1 MSELTDPPD
10 DIAIIGMACRFPGAG
25 DYEAFWRAQ
34 RDGRF
39 CVGEVP
45 ADRWRWQQYYSTRRE
60 DENKTISKWGGFMA
74 DIDQFDAALFRISPR
89 EAELMDPQQRIM
101 LELAWSCFEDAGYA
115 PASLRGSNT
124 GVYLGV
130 CNFDYKMQVERAPAA
145 IEAHMSTGVHTTLI
159 PNRVSYEFDL
169 RGPSI
174 PFDTACSS
182 SLVALAEAV
191 HALRRGDC
199 GAALVGG
206 VSVLLNPTHFIS
218 FSKAGMLS
226 PRGVC
231 RSFDEGA
238 DGYVRGEGAG
248 LIMLKPLH
256 QALRDGD
263 KVYGLVKGVAVNHG
277 GKVATVTSPNPFA
290 QARCVEMALRDAA
303 LTPAAIGYIEAHG
316 TGTPKGDPIEMNAL
330 IRAYASQA
338 RAQGVELAARSCA
351 IGSVKTSIGHLEAA
365 AGIAGIIK
373 VLMAFRHGTLP
384 GIPGFAGPHANLA
397 AAAGRFAFS
406 AEPQPWPAPVDRHG
420 VTEPRRAAINN
431 FGFSGVNA
439 HLVLEE
445 YLPAARQELPAQPE
459 LIVLSARTDAAL
471 RQSAIDLLQVLE
483 DGPVPALSDV
493 AFTLQTGRAP
503 FNRRLAVVADSHETL
518 RRELQ
523 RHLDGNAANTGANA
537 TNDATM
543 TTTGRAGAKVA
554 DRAQA
559 ELWAGQG
566 HLPELARHWVDGGI
580 VDWRLLRA
588 EGSARRVALP
598 GHPLS
603 PRPYWVAGATGLSAL
618 HGRRKAKR
626 AARINKG
633 INQGVNQGVN
643 QGADGQGAGLATA
656 TSTAPAT

>member
-1 MSELTDPPD
+1 MSVLPDPLD
-10 DIAIIGMACRFPGAG
+10 DIAIIGMACRLPGAP

-39 CVGEVP
+39 CVDEVP
-45 ADRWRWQQYYSTRRE
+45 AERWRWQQYYSTRRE
-60 DENKTISKWGGFMA
+60 DQNKTVSKWGGFMA
-74 DIDQFDAALFRISPR
+74 GIDQFDAALFRISPR

-115 PASLRGSNT
+115 PASLRGSDT

-248 LIMLKPLH
+248 LIMLKPLR

-290 QARCVEMALRDAA
+290 QARCVEQALRDAA
-303 LTPAAIGYIEAHG
+303 LSPAAIHYIEAHG

-330 IRAYASQA
+330 IRAYASCA
-338 RAQGVELAARSCA
+338 RAQGVALAARSCA
-351 IGSVKTSIGHLEAA
+351 VGSVKTSIGHLEAA
-365 AGIAGIIK
+365 AGIAGIVK
-373 VLMAFRHGTLP
+373 VLMALRHRTLP
-384 GIPGFAGPHANLA
+384 GLPGFPGPHANLA
-397 AAAGRFAFS
+397 AAHGRFAFS
-406 AEPQPWPAPVDRHG
+406 SEPQAWPAPLDQDG
-420 VTEPRRAAINN
+420 ANLPRRAAINN

-445 YLPAARQELPAQPE
+445 YLPAARRERAPKPE

-471 RQSAIDLLQVLE
+471 RQYAADLLAALKT
-483 DGPVPALSDV
+483 GPAPAPALDDI

-503 FNRRLAVVADSHETL
+503 FNRRLAMVVDSNAAL
-518 RRELQ
+518 LRELE
-523 RHLDGNAANTGANA
+523 RHAVGGEAGAEA
-537 TNDATM
+537 GVEVGAIV
-543 TTTGRAGAKVA
+543 TGRAGARKA
-554 DRAQA
+554 DQGQA
-559 ELWAGQG
+559 GRWAREGSLQ
-566 HLPELARHWVDGGI
+566 ELARHWVDGGA
-580 VDWRLLRA
+580 VDWRLLRP
-588 EGSARRVALP
+588 EGTARRLALP

-603 PRPYWVAGATGLSAL
+603 PRPYWVAGATGLSPL
-618 HGRRKAKR
+618 HGPRKTKG
-626 AARINKG
+626 AARTGRSGRANG
-633 INQGVNQGVN
+633 R
-643 QGADGQGAGLATA
+643 D
-656 TSTAPAT
+656 TAPAT